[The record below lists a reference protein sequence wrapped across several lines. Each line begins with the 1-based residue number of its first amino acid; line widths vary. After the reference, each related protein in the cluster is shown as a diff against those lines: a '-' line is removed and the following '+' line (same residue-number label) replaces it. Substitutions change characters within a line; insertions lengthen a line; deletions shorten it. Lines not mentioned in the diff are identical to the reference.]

1 MYSLFF
7 NFTHIMCWEWN
18 KQQQ

>member
-1 MYSLFF
+1 MYLLLF
-7 NFTHIMCWEWN
+7 NFTHIMSWEWN